1 MILKIAVSVIL
12 TAAIA
17 ARVLASQSADPI
29 EELFARGRAMQAS
42 IRTLSA
48 SFTETTRSSL
58 LVRPIVTTGTLV
70 AAINPLRV
78 VMRYTAPDARTIWID
93 EQALVVAQP
102 NRPIEEIGI
111 ATMQRRVQKYFAAAS
126 YQELRENFEM
136 TLTNPAG
143 PPPAYLLEMAPR
155 RRQIKEGLVRL
166 RLWIDRERMLMTRL
180 QMDFPG
186 DDSKTIELSDLKT
199 NVPVDDSTFARPKRS
214 GRGALRIQ

>member
-42 IRTLSA
+42 ITDVERVVHRDHT
-48 SFTETTRSSL
+48 
-58 LVRPIVTTGTLV
+58 IVTAG
-70 AAINPLRV
+70 ASDRDHRHAGRRDNPLRV

>member
-12 TAAIA
+12 TAAMA

-136 TLTNPAG
+136 TLTTPAG

-214 GRGALRIQ
+214 GRGASRIQ

>member
-12 TAAIA
+12 TAAMA

>member
-12 TAAIA
+12 TAAMA

-58 LVRPIVTTGTLV
+58 LVRPIVTTGSLV

-136 TLTNPAG
+136 TLTTPAG
-143 PPPAYLLEMAPR
+143 QRPAYLLEMAPR

-214 GRGALRIQ
+214 GRGASRIQ